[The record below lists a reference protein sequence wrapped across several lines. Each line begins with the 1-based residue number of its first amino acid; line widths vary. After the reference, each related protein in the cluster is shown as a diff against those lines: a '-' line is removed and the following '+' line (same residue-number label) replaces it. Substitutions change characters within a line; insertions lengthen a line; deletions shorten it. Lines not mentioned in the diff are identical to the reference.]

1 MAAAELLSRLGVT
14 ANYKGFSYIV
24 SAVELCQEDRERLQ
38 LVTKCVYPE
47 VAKRHRTN
55 WQAVERDIRKA
66 VELIWDRNRAA
77 LEALAPAPLERRP
90 GNARFLA
97 LLTAAASA
105 EKQGPPARI

>member
-1 MAAAELLSRLGVT
+1 MSTAEILSRLGIT

-24 SAVELCQEDRERLQ
+24 SAVELCLEDWERLQ

-66 VELIWDRNRAA
+66 VELVWDHNRAA
-77 LEALAPAPLERRP
+77 LEALSRTPLERKP

-97 LLTAAASA
+97 LLTAAALA
-105 EKQGPPARI
+105 EEPLPQT